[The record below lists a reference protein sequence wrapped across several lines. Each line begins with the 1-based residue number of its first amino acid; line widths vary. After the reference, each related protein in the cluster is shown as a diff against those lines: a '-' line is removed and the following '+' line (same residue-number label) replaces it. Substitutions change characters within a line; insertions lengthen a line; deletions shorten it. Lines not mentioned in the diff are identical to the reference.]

1 MLILYKIPVSAG
13 IFFLMSKLPE
23 QIKTRY
29 KELKQDIKNRLE
41 EFTNVAENKY
51 FYELCFCICTPQ
63 SKAANAFIVQKV
75 LEQKKF
81 LTKPFKIEPLLR
93 KKENYIRFHNTK
105 AKRLLQARKIYPK
118 VLEILSSDLSPAQ
131 KRDWI
136 VTNVN
141 GIGMKEASHFLRNI
155 GYRNL
160 AILDRHILKHL
171 VLCGLY
177 NEVPKLA
184 SKKDYLAV
192 EKRFLQ
198 FSKQVKIPV
207 DELDLLFWSYETGT
221 ILK

>member
-1 MLILYKIPVSAG
+1 MA
-13 IFFLMSKLPE
+13 KLPA

-41 EFTNVAENKY
+41 EFANVPGNKY
-51 FYELCFCICTPQ
+51 FYELCYCICTPQ
-63 SKAANAFIVQKV
+63 SKAVNAFIVQKV

-105 AKRLLQARKIYPK
+105 AKRLLQAREIYPK

-136 VTNVN
+136 VTNIN

-155 GYRNL
+155 GYRNF

-171 VLCGLY
+171 VLCDLY

-198 FSKQVKIPV
+198 FAKQVKIPV

>member
-41 EFTNVAENKY
+41 EFANVPENKY